1 LFILLIKLLINY
13 TLSSTSF
20 PSPLSNKLILAS
32 LYN

>member
-1 LFILLIKLLINY
+1 MLLNNLLINY

-20 PSPLSNKLILAS
+20 SSPLSNKLILTS